1 MKLSLTFHAPRSTYL
16 PKEIQLSL
24 PVFTRRGVGDFE
36 GEKAP
41 PSQPNPLCEP
51 KSADAHWVE
60 QLREAP
66 RANFGLRRDQGSPD
80 DTQRAQVA
88 ESLWGKVKSKT
99 AESKLPCVTT
109 VVALGKGLPPT
120 LRAQADSHRPHL
132 LRQRVPA
139 ALKAEAK
146 PGRATGSVWVAG
158 SLLYRLAEGGLVG
171 HLPWVSKACSSGR
184 RSLYSALS
192 AFVQDT
198 TFGVPSKL
206 LVTDRAAHSLL
217 TGSG

>member
-51 KSADAHWVE
+51 KSSDAHWVE
-60 QLREAP
+60 QRREAP
-66 RANFGLRRDQGSPD
+66 RANFGLRRDQGSSD

-132 LRQRVPA
+132 LRQSPSRLESRSQAGPSNRFCLGRRLPA
-139 ALKAEAK
+139 R
-146 PGRATGSVWVAG
+146 PSGRGV
-158 SLLYRLAEGGLVG
+158 VG

-192 AFVQDT
+192 AFVQYT
-198 TFGVPSKL
+198 TFGVPNKL